1 MCAML
6 GDGFEGKSE
15 LNTVGYTCKQEEIDY
30 FACENWSFV
39 EIILFTWILL
49 SALPAVNG
57 VKS

>member
-1 MCAML
+1 ML
-6 GDGFEGKSE
+6 GDGFEGKSV

-30 FACENWSFV
+30 FAYENWSFV

-49 SALPAVNG
+49 SALPAVHG